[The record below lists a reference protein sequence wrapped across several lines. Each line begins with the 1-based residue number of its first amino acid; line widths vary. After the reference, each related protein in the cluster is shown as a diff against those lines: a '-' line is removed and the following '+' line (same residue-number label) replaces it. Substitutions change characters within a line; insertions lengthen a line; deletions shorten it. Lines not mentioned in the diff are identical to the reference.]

1 MPTLEKYVDLLSMYP
16 LPTDNRPFTTAKLK
30 KLPGFFAV
38 FNFFTKEV
46 HATNISSAYAAQQIA
61 EQLNKYYDDKLAWPD
76 KEFI

>member
-30 KLPGFFAV
+30 KLPSFFAV

-61 EQLNKYYDDKLAWPD
+61 EQLNKYHDDQLAWPD
-76 KEFI
+76 EEFI